1 MTADEIVL
9 PHATAQFVR
18 GRRRVL
24 HRQHSPSTELLSFA
38 FDRHGKPIVEDPRR
52 LDRQLSI
59 LMVVDERRRQRQN
72 GSFYA
77 VAFHSVELFRN
88 FKERG
93 VEPEMHAANVE
104 IDQIAFAALDLDG
117 ELRPSAGETKKILG
131 NEMAMNIGDH
141 DHNPR

>member
-1 MTADEIVL
+1 M
-9 PHATAQFVR
+9 
-18 GRRRVL
+18 
-24 HRQHSPSTELLSFA
+24 SFA

-59 LMVVDERRRQRQN
+59 LMVVNERRRQRQN
-72 GSFYA
+72 GPFYA

-88 FKERG
+88 FEERG

-117 ELRPSAGETKKILG
+117 ELRPSAGETKKFLG

-141 DHNPR
+141 DYNPR